1 MIYIGIGIIVLLVVM
16 GVYYVYTLY
25 TKSKDVMSF
34 KQSMELCDMP
44 IVTFYIGDRKLNFVL
59 DTGCVQSML
68 DADVIDKYKL
78 DINYTKETFEVWG
91 ANGKCSTDKMGVLCL
106 YYNNKKFEETF
117 VCSSTIKHTF
127 SWLKQ
132 NKGVT
137 VHGLLGSNFF
147 NTYKYI
153 LDFNKLE
160 FKR

>member
-68 DADVIDKYKL
+68 DADIIDKYKL

-91 ANGKCSTDKMGVLCL
+91 ANGKCSTDKMGVLGL

-137 VHGLLGSNFF
+137 VQGLLGSNFF

>member
-68 DADVIDKYKL
+68 DADIIDKYKL

-91 ANGKCSTDKMGVLCL
+91 ANGKCSTDKMGVLGF
-106 YYNNKKFEETF
+106 YSNNKKFEETF

>member
-1 MIYIGIGIIVLLVVM
+1 MIYIDIGIIVLLVVM

-68 DADVIDKYKL
+68 DSDIIDKYKL
-78 DINYTKETFEVWG
+78 NVSYIGKNFEVWG
-91 ANGKCSTDKMGVLCL
+91 ANGKCSTDKMGVLGL

>member
-1 MIYIGIGIIVLLVVM
+1 MIYIGISIIVLLAIM
-16 GVYYVYTLY
+16 GAYIMYAAYA
-25 TKSKDVMSF
+25 KGKDVMSF
-34 KQSMELCDMP
+34 KQSMELCDLP
-44 IVTFYIGDRKLNFVL
+44 IVTFYIGEKKLNFVL

-68 DADVIDKYKL
+68 DADIIAKYKL
-78 DINYTKETFEVWG
+78 NINYTKETFEVWG
-91 ANGKCSTDKMGVLCL
+91 ANGKCSTDKMGVLSL

-127 SWLKQ
+127 NWLKQ

-147 NTYKYI
+147 NKYKYI
-153 LDFNKLE
+153 LDFKKLE

>member
-1 MIYIGIGIIVLLVVM
+1 MIYIGVSIIVLLAVM
-16 GVYYVYTLY
+16 GAYILY
-25 TKSKDVMSF
+25 AAYAKSKDVISF
-34 KQSMELCDMP
+34 KQSMELCDLP
-44 IVTFYIGDRKLNFVL
+44 IVIFYIGEKKLNFVL

-78 DINYTKETFEVWG
+78 NVTYTGETFEVWG
-91 ANGKCSTDKMGVLCL
+91 ANGKCSTDKMSILGL
-106 YYNNKKFEETF
+106 YYNEKKFEETF

-132 NKGVT
+132 TKGVT

-147 NTYKYI
+147 NKYKYI
-153 LDFNKLE
+153 LDFKKLE

>member
-68 DADVIDKYKL
+68 DTDVIDKYKL
-78 DINYTKETFEVWG
+78 NVSYIGKNFEVWG
-91 ANGKCSTDKMGVLCL
+91 ANGKCSTDKMGVLGL

-147 NTYKYI
+147 NKYKYI
-153 LDFNKLE
+153 LDFKKLE

>member
-1 MIYIGIGIIVLLVVM
+1 MIYIGIGIIILLVVM

-34 KQSMELCDMP
+34 KQSMELCDTP

-78 DINYTKETFEVWG
+78 NVSYIGKNFEVWG
-91 ANGKCSTDKMGVLCL
+91 ANGKCSTDKMGVLDL

-117 VCSSTIKHTF
+117 VCSSTIKYTF

>member
-1 MIYIGIGIIVLLVVM
+1 MIYIGIGIIVLLVIM

-59 DTGCVQSML
+59 DTGCIQSML
-68 DADVIDKYKL
+68 DADIIDKYKL
-78 DINYTKETFEVWG
+78 NVSYIGKNFEVWG
-91 ANGKCSTDKMGVLCL
+91 ANGKCSIDKMGVLGL

>member
-1 MIYIGIGIIVLLVVM
+1 
-16 GVYYVYTLY
+16 
-25 TKSKDVMSF
+25 
-34 KQSMELCDMP
+34 
-44 IVTFYIGDRKLNFVL
+44 
-59 DTGCVQSML
+59 ML
-68 DADVIDKYKL
+68 DADIIDKYKL
-78 DINYTKETFEVWG
+78 NVSYIGKNFEVWG
-91 ANGKCSTDKMGVLCL
+91 ANGKCSTDKMGVLGL

>member
-1 MIYIGIGIIVLLVVM
+1 MIYIGISIIVLLAVM
-16 GVYYVYTLY
+16 GAYIMYAAYA
-25 TKSKDVMSF
+25 KGKDVMSF

-44 IVTFYIGDRKLNFVL
+44 IVTFYIGEKKLNFVL

-68 DADVIDKYKL
+68 DADIIDKYKL
-78 DINYTKETFEVWG
+78 NVSYIGKNFEVWG
-91 ANGKCSTDKMGVLCL
+91 ANGKCSTDKMGVLGL

-132 NKGVT
+132 NKGVI

>member
-1 MIYIGIGIIVLLVVM
+1 
-16 GVYYVYTLY
+16 
-25 TKSKDVMSF
+25 MSVF
-34 KQSMELCDMP
+34 R
-44 IVTFYIGDRKLNFVL
+44 IH
-59 DTGCVQSML
+59 
-68 DADVIDKYKL
+68 
-78 DINYTKETFEVWG
+78 
-91 ANGKCSTDKMGVLCL
+91 
-106 YYNNKKFEETF
+106 YNNNKFVEAT

-127 SWLKQ
+127 NWLKQ

>member
-59 DTGCVQSML
+59 DTGCIQSML
-68 DADVIDKYKL
+68 DADIIDKYKL
-78 DINYTKETFEVWG
+78 NVSYIGKNFEVCG
-91 ANGKCSTDKMGVLCL
+91 ANGKCSTDKMGVLGL

-132 NKGVT
+132 NKGVI

>member
-44 IVTFYIGDRKLNFVL
+44 IVTFYIEDRKLNFVL
-59 DTGCVQSML
+59 DTGCIQSML
-68 DADVIDKYKL
+68 DADIIDKYKL
-78 DINYTKETFEVWG
+78 NVSYIGKNFEVWG
-91 ANGKCSTDKMGVLCL
+91 ANGKCSTDKMGVLGL

>member
-68 DADVIDKYKL
+68 DADIIDKYKL
-78 DINYTKETFEVWG
+78 NVSYIGKNFEVWG
-91 ANGKCSTDKMGVLCL
+91 ANGKCSTDKMGVLGL

-137 VHGLLGSNFF
+137 VHGLLSSNFF

-153 LDFNKLE
+153 LDFKKLE

>member
-1 MIYIGIGIIVLLVVM
+1 MIYIGIGIIVLLVVI
-16 GVYYVYTLY
+16 GVYYIYTLY

-68 DADVIDKYKL
+68 DADIINKYKL
-78 DINYTKETFEVWG
+78 NVSYIGKNFEVWG
-91 ANGKCSTDKMGVLCL
+91 ANGKCSTDKMGVLGL

>member
-1 MIYIGIGIIVLLVVM
+1 MIYIGIIIIVLLVVM
-16 GVYYVYTLY
+16 GVYYMYTLY

-34 KQSMELCDMP
+34 KQSMELCDLP
-44 IVTFYIGDRKLNFVL
+44 IVTFYIGNKKLNFVL

-68 DADVIDKYKL
+68 DVDIIDKYKL
-78 DINYTKETFEVWG
+78 DVTYTGELFEVWG
-91 ANGKCSTDKMGVLCL
+91 ANGKCSTDKMGILGL
-106 YYNNKKFEETF
+106 YYNNKKYEEIF

-127 SWLKQ
+127 AYMKQ

-147 NTYKYI
+147 NKYKYI